1 MPLSKCRMYSPPSDS
16 YGMPPHTIA
25 HSSRG
30 FAAKITTTSS
40 STRTWEYRYLNK
52 FSSPYFFV
60 NVEPHQV
67 WNLVCLILPQK
78 VLTSYY
84 SNLYHEIA
92 TLEYKKILVALSI
105 SLSRFV
111 LLFGLLNSTWFPFW
125 RSFRWWESQAARSLF
140 RYCFWSS
147 SLQRQKKSL
156 AGHFLHFRPILVR
169 FNCIEHSCE
178 ANLSWSL
185 PSRDWTFILTICSL
199 EVKIGSFFLGDVQ
212 SGDGSSI

>member
-1 MPLSKCRMYSPPSDS
+1 MLLSRCRMYPPPSDS

-25 HSSRG
+25 HTSRG
-30 FAAKITTTSS
+30 FAAKITTSSS
-40 STRTWEYRYLNK
+40 STRTWEYLFLNK
-52 FSSPYFFV
+52 SSGPSFV

-67 WNLVCLILPQK
+67 WNLVCLFLPQK
-78 VLTSYY
+78 VLISYY

-125 RSFRWWESQAARSLF
+125 RSFRWWVSQATRSLF

-156 AGHFLHFRPILVR
+156 AGHFLPFRPMLIR
-169 FNCIEHSCE
+169 FNFIEHSCE
-178 ANLSWSL
+178 ANLSRSL
-185 PSRDWTFILTICSL
+185 PSRGRSFILTICSL
-199 EVKIGSFFLGDVQ
+199 EVKIDSFFQGNIQ
-212 SGDGSSI
+212 SGDGSST